1 MKNVVKQCIPS
12 STSEAFFDFQR
23 LVPGLDLSPFCA
35 DTLIEVASLA
45 GAVANL
51 NDRDQVMEI
60 VHKVLQQLYKR
71 HIGPQLRA
79 LEGDDS
85 IDRHLIP
92 VAGASLLLPTAVY
105 VARVVAKIE
114 PRMKSCCSVL
124 QQRDDDSAEEL
135 EGGEEGDT
143 FTTEDL
149 TGELC
154 NRLGEKMILLRYARR
169 LFKYIKQLHG
179 ESSSSGA
186 NNRRIIVTCILSALQ
201 NLACLVQD
209 HILDLG
215 ESAMDNLVDPE
226 LNALMFT
233 NQIVNCSAATADLDL
248 ATIARVIQVMNRH
261 RPLEERS
268 SNNIEL
274 LESFD
279 ELIQCRRIPLDL
291 ALGGVRFLEVG
302 DAQDAIVAIKLLRAT
317 LTRAY
322 SEGGNQ
328 GIKGIESPLRCI
340 ISSIFAAA
348 LPDQDDS
355 LVKYGRFIQAGD
367 VSSCFSDDDLAR
379 ALSALLREIIAMPLC
394 DEECAW
400 DSLPMAY
407 MVDAFVSI
415 SETKNTAAYLWD
427 GLGEDSA
434 PEEACQ
440 RLHILQTLITRL
452 VNCFQTIDFGNENS
466 PLQFLVALG
475 IAREVVCQSCPYID
489 ELLNDDEDVG
499 GNDDK
504 PGSGDEDEDD
514 EAEDDKAEDDKAEEA
529 VYYRRLLLKGF
540 VSLLNTTLVPRE
552 EQSATSRYIALT
564 STLKMPAEAFLP
576 PFAALFMLAS
586 SRGDEFG
593 FAVPGVAAVRR
604 LRDAVFLVD
613 TDLPLYSALH
623 SFSENRTSNA
633 LGLTL
638 FAPEERDE
646 SSSKVRSLKDTRY
659 THPDEE
665 EEGREQTENGYGNK
679 ALRILGL

>member
-51 NDRDQVMEI
+51 SDRDQVMGI

-114 PRMKSCCSVL
+114 PMMKSCCSVL

-135 EGGEEGDT
+135 EGGKEDDT
-143 FTTEDL
+143 FNTDDL
-149 TGELC
+149 TGEIC
-154 NRLGEKMILLRYARR
+154 NHLGEKMILLHYARR
-169 LFKYIKQLHG
+169 LFKYINQPHG
-179 ESSSSGA
+179 ESSNSGA
-186 NNRRIIVTCILSALQ
+186 NNREIIATCILSALQ
-201 NLACLVQD
+201 NLACLVQA
-209 HILDLG
+209 HILDLE
-215 ESAMDNLVDPE
+215 ESAMDDLVDPE

-248 ATIARVIQVMNRH
+248 ATIARVVQVMNRP

-268 SNNIEL
+268 NNNIEL
-274 LESFD
+274 LESFHK
-279 ELIQCRRIPLDL
+279 LIQCQEIPLDL

-302 DAQDAIVAIKLLRAT
+302 DAQDAIVAIELLRAT

-322 SEGGNQ
+322 REGGNQ
-328 GIKGIESPLRCI
+328 SIKRIERPLRCI

-348 LPDQDDS
+348 LPDQDDLVDS
-355 LVKYGRFIQAGD
+355 LVKYGRSIEAGD

-379 ALSALLREIIAMPLC
+379 VLSALLREIIAMPFC

-407 MVDAFVSI
+407 MVDAFVST
-415 SETKNTAAYLWD
+415 SKTKNTAEYLWD
-427 GLGEDSA
+427 GLGEDSTPA
-434 PEEACQ
+434 EACQ
-440 RLHILQTLITRL
+440 KLPILETLIKRL
-452 VNCFQTIDFGNENS
+452 VDYFQTMDFGNENNH
-466 PLQFLVALG
+466 LQSLVALG

-489 ELLNDDEDVG
+489 ELLNNDKDVG

-504 PGSGDEDEDD
+504 SGSGD
-514 EAEDDKAEDDKAEEA
+514 EAEDDEAWEA
-529 VYYRRLLLKGF
+529 VDCRRLLLEGF
-540 VSLLNTTLVPRE
+540 VSLLDTRLVPRE
-552 EQSATSRYIALT
+552 EQSATSSYIALT
-564 STLKMPAEAFLP
+564 PTLKMPAKAFLP
-576 PFAALFMLAS
+576 PFAALFVLAS

-593 FAVPGVAAVRR
+593 FAAPGVAAVRR
-604 LRDAVFLVD
+604 LREAVFRVN

-623 SFSENRTSNA
+623 SFSEDRTSNA

-646 SSSKVRSLKDTRY
+646 SSSKVRSLV
-659 THPDEE
+659 
-665 EEGREQTENGYGNK
+665 
-679 ALRILGL
+679 